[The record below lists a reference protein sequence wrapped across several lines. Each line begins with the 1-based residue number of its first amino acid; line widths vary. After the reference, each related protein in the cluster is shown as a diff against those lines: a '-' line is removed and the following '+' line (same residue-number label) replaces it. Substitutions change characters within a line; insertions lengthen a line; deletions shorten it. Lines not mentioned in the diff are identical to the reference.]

1 MSVATEQCAK
11 AYMGIDED
19 LFRARGHITT
29 AAILTAWVANSGSN
43 EDIDMALRCAHQS
56 LEALRSDKS
65 EIVKTACIRIMRDYL
80 TTLPSSKS
88 TEMQGQ
94 VVDSISQFLSTQDFG
109 EADDN
114 IDLIDVTLQTLRD
127 TIMANPVTC
136 LDHNA
141 LDVLITMVKYGAA
154 RDNHSSILI
163 DEAFESVA
171 EAMAKE
177 GADAYARLCAKIMP
191 SLMAAFDVEDPS
203 VNEKTALTDVSASVL
218 KILAENAQQP
228 LPQGFIAAA
237 MPRLCRIIF
246 SDSDFYIKQLSTLA
260 IKHMLMND
268 KEQVF
273 GWTEPQLGKNGLEM
287 CFMIIGHLLGPSVD
301 EVSAAEVGELAVSVV
316 DQAGAAA
323 LGTSM
328 QELLRVLAER
338 LYTAEHLS
346 LIQSLTSVFARLSLI
361 SASEV
366 VNFLASIP
374 IHSTDA
380 LTVVMTKWLEN
391 STGYVG
397 FEAIRQNSAA
407 LVAVYRTH
415 DPRIAAIEC
424 NGDLIP
430 DTSSRIKTRSMA
442 KNQPIRF
449 TRVSALLKLL
459 KVLVAELL
467 PYGDPNAAFAKP
479 PKSPGFSIGARTA
492 GSDDSWESDDEDNAG
507 SVFGNKAADDA
518 TQKLLVE
525 FFRAEGADPQFQV
538 LYAELTEDEKK
549 RCVDAV
555 EGWGKLESQ
564 RAMLGN

>member
-1 MSVATEQCAK
+1 M
-11 AYMGIDED
+11 
-19 LFRARGHITT
+19 
-29 AAILTAWVANSGSN
+29 AAILTAWVANTGRS
-43 EDIDMALRCAHQS
+43 EDVDIVLRCAHQS
-56 LEALRSDKS
+56 LDALKNDKS

-88 TEMQGQ
+88 TQIQGQ
-94 VVDSISQFLSTQDFG
+94 VVDAIAAFLNTLDL
-109 EADDN
+109 ADMDDN
-114 IDLIDVTLQTLRD
+114 VDLVDVTLQTLRD
-127 TIMANPVTC
+127 TIMANPLTC
-136 LDHNA
+136 LNHNA

-163 DEAFESVA
+163 DESFESVA

-177 GADAYARLCAKIMP
+177 GRDAYARLCAKIMP
-191 SLMAAFDVEDPS
+191 SLMAAFDLEDPN

-218 KILAENAQQP
+218 KILAENAKEP

-273 GWTEPQLGKNGLEM
+273 GWTDPQFGKNGLEM
-287 CFMIIGHLLGPSVD
+287 CFMIIGHLLGPNVD

-316 DQAGAAA
+316 DQAGAAV

-328 QELLRVLAER
+328 QELLRVLAKR

-366 VNFLASIP
+366 INFLASIP
-374 IHSTDA
+374 IQNTDA

-397 FEAIRQNSAA
+397 FDAIRQNTAA
-407 LVAVYRTH
+407 LVAIYRTH
-415 DPRIAAIEC
+415 DPRVATIEC

-467 PYGDPNAAFAKP
+467 PYGDPNSAFGLKP

-507 SVFGNKAADDA
+507 SLFGKQGADDA
-518 TQKLLVE
+518 TQQLLVE
-525 FFRAEGADPQFQV
+525 FFRAEGADPAFQA
-538 LYAELTEDEKK
+538 LYGQLTEEERK

-555 EGWGKLESQ
+555 EGWGKMESQ
-564 RAMLGN
+564 RAMLGGQ